1 MDLKLNGRT
10 ALVLGGSKGIGRG
23 IAEALAAE
31 GVAVA
36 LVARNADQVR
46 AAADA
51 IAAAHGTAAF
61 GFSADLANW
70 TSIERAIDAARSAL
84 GGDPDILVN
93 NSGGPPPSGVAGI
106 DPGLWSAQFD
116 AMVLSLIRIADAVLP
131 GMRTRQWGRILTVA
145 SSLVVE
151 PSPMIGVS
159 AALRS
164 TLVGWSKVL
173 ASEVAADGIT
183 VNMLLPGLIATDRT
197 AFLDRMAA
205 EKTGRT
211 VAEVEAQ
218 RTAAIPVGRYGT
230 PAEFGAV
237 AAFLA
242 SDAAAYVTG
251 SMIRIDGGAMRS
263 V

>member
-36 LVARNADQVR
+36 LVARNADQVT

-51 IAAAHGTAAF
+51 IASAHGASAF
-61 GFSADLANW
+61 GFSADLADW
-70 TSIERAIDAARSAL
+70 ASIESAIDGARSAL
-84 GGDPDILVN
+84 GGDPDILIN
-93 NSGGPPPSGVAGI
+93 NSGGPPPGGVTGVA
-106 DPGLWSAQFD
+106 PALWTAQFE
-116 AMVLSLIRIADAVLP
+116 AMVLSLIRITDTVLP
-131 GMRTRQWGRILTVA
+131 AMRARKWGRIMTVA

-159 AALRS
+159 SALRS

-173 ASEVAADGIT
+173 ASEVAADGVT

-197 AFLDRMAA
+197 AFLDRMTAD
-205 EKTGRT
+205 KTGKT
-211 VAEVEAQ
+211 IAEVEAM
-218 RTAAIPVGRYGT
+218 RTASIPVGRYGT
-230 PAEFGAV
+230 AAEFGAV

-242 SDAAAYVTG
+242 SEAAAYVTG